1 MLVLRHFRNTV
12 EEVSVFFPVYK
23 QKKTFLNVRAIH
35 FARTKL
41 TAHMFEVKE

>member
-1 MLVLRHFRNTV
+1 MLRHFSNTV

-23 QKKTFLNVRAIH
+23 QKMTFRNVRAIH

-41 TAHMFEVKE
+41 TAHMLEVKE